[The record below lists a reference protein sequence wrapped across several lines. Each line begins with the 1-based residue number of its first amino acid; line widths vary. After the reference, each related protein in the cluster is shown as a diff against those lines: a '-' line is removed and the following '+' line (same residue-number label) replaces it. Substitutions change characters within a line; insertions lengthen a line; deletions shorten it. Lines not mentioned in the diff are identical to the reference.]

1 MEQKLKDYARLL
13 AKRGVNVQKGDEVW
27 VEASLDNPEFIRLCV
42 EELYK
47 AGAGNVEVHWSDDIT
62 TKLKYKNEKLSVL
75 SKMKPYNLAR
85 WKYRAKKLPS
95 VLYVIA
101 EDPNV
106 FKGVNQN
113 KITKARMKMYPK
125 IKPYREAID
134 GKYKWCIAAI
144 PNVNWAKMVF
154 PGEKDDVAVSKLWDA
169 ILSTSRVDGNDPVAN
184 WEKHNKLLKEKR
196 AKLES
201 FGLVELQYKSSNGTD
216 FKVGLDEYRI
226 WGGGCEEII
235 DKGDFNPNIPS
246 EEVFTSPVAGK
257 AEGLLVASK
266 PLSYNGELIEDFSI
280 RFKDGK
286 VCEVSAKKNQKL
298 LEQMVKM
305 DEGASMLG
313 ECALIAY
320 DSPIRKT
327 NLLFYNTLFDEN
339 AACHFA
345 LGAGFPDC
353 IKGGLEM
360 SREQL
365 KEVKMNDSMIHVDF
379 MVGTSDLDIVGVTKD
394 GKKIQIFKDGNWA
407 I

>member
-1 MEQKLKDYARLL
+1 MEQKLRDYARLL
-13 AKRGVNVQKGDEVW
+13 AKRGINVQKGDEVW
-27 VEASLDNPEFIRLCV
+27 VEASLDQPEFVRMTV

-47 AGAGNVEVHWSDDIT
+47 AGAAYVEVHWSDDLT
-62 TKLKYKNEKLSVL
+62 TKIRYKKEKLSQL
-75 SKMKPYNLAR
+75 SKIRSYQLAR

-95 VLYVIA
+95 TLYIMA

-106 FKGVNQN
+106 FNGVNHD
-113 KITKARMKMYPK
+113 KLRKARMKTYPK
-125 IKPYREAID
+125 IKPFRDSMD
-134 GKYKWCIAAI
+134 GKYKWCIAAV

-154 PGEKDDVAVSKLWDA
+154 PGEADDVAVAKLWDA
-169 ILSTSRVDGNDPVAN
+169 ILSTSRVDGNDPVKN
-184 WEKHNKLLKEKR
+184 WEEHNKNLQEKR
-196 AKLES
+196 KQLES
-201 FGLVELQYKSSNGTD
+201 FNLVELQYRSSNGTD
-216 FKVGLDEYRI
+216 FKVGLDEYRV
-226 WGGGCEEII
+226 WGGGC
-235 DKGDFNPNIPS
+235 DVVLGKGDFNPNIPS

-266 PLSYNGELIEDFSI
+266 PLSYNGALIEDFSI

-286 VCEVSAKKNQKL
+286 VCEVKARTNQKL
-298 LEQMVKM
+298 LEQMVSM

-360 SREQL
+360 THDQL
-365 KEVKMNDSMIHVDF
+365 VEHKMNDSMIHVDF
-379 MVGTSDLDIVGVTKD
+379 MVGTADLDVVGITKD
-394 GKKIQIFKDGNWA
+394 GKKVQIFKDGNWA
-407 I
+407 F